1 MRTLLLIVF
10 AASLTACHSQ
20 LKPPSERLAGT
31 WSSTFDGTVMQLIA
45 DDGTSGSYVVR
56 DADEPMRLSS
66 GTFKATETEIS
77 FVDDAGAC
85 EGIEGRYDYAIMTT
99 AIQFDAHG
107 DDCPEREKRTAS
119 ESWVRVF
126 MTNPEADSDER

>member
-1 MRTLLLIVF
+1 MLFIVPCP
-10 AASLTACHSQ
+10 A
-20 LKPPSERLAGT
+20 AGT
-31 WSSTFDGTVMQLIA
+31 IKGAAFANAPKTTSTKRIEVSTLPAATAAGLNGFKIDPWRVLILIF
-45 DDGTSGSYVVR
+45 R
-56 DADEPMRLSS
+56 NKPWH
-66 GTFKATETEIS
+66 
-77 FVDDAGAC
+77 AGAC